1 MKLNEK
7 AYSFAQKI
15 LKLNEKSLNTET
27 KTNEVTTNT
36 KSSEKDE
43 KRIVGGTDYKKYED
57 MANEIEVEDIKTNP
71 KNSEVL
77 KMGCN
82 NDLRKERQLFEKPSK
97 DKIEAAKI
105 FKNEGDDC
113 LKAKNYSDAINAYE
127 KGLLQLFYT
136 FSNDGEEDKQV
147 DAIKASINMNISMC
161 KMNLNKFE
169 DAIQNCLEALRVDK
183 NNMKAIYRI
192 AHCYFKLEKLDDAKK
207 YTQNG
212 LDIQADSQEFKGL
225 LDSINKKEKD
235 NEDQARKFFKK
246 IVK

>member
-7 AYSFAQKI
+7 AFNFAQKI
-15 LKLNEKSLNTET
+15 LKLNREGEGSTSEPT
-27 KTNEVTTNT
+27 KQVTSTGVP
-36 KSSEKDE
+36 DE
-43 KRIVGGTDYKKYED
+43 KRVIGKTDYKKYED
-57 MANEIEVEDIKTNP
+57 MAKEIEIEDIKTNP
-71 KNSEVL
+71 KNADVL

-113 LKAKNYSDAINAYE
+113 LKAKQYPEAINAYE

-136 FSNDGEEDKQV
+136 FGEDKEEDKIV
-147 DAIKASINMNISMC
+147 DTLKSSINMNISMC
-161 KMNLNKFE
+161 QMNLNKFE
-169 DAIQNCLEALRVDK
+169 DAISNCQEAIRVDK
-183 NNMKAIYRI
+183 GNLKAIYRI
-192 AHCYFKLEKLDDAKK
+192 AHCYFKTEKLDNAKK
-207 YTQNG
+207 YISDG
-212 LDIQADSQEFKGL
+212 LAIQSDSQEFKGL
-225 LDSINKKEKD
+225 LEMVQKKEKE